1 MKLKEY
7 QEKAKRTMADL
18 GSDKLNLSHMVM
30 GMCTEL
36 VELSQSMSVLG
47 TDIVN
52 TGEEL
57 ADIQWYIANYRTLR
71 NQEYQPATGFVSNP
85 KTRIMY
91 DTVAL
96 LQDIIKKY
104 IAYNKP
110 IDFDEEQRLLN
121 ELQCNI
127 DGIYNGL
134 NLSQEEYLQKNI
146 DKLQAR
152 YPEKFTE
159 YDAVNRDLDKE
170 RKILES

>member
-1 MKLKEY
+1 MKLQEY

-36 VELSQSMSVLG
+36 VELSQSLSKLDG
-47 TDIVN
+47 VN

-71 NQEYQPATGFVSNP
+71 NQEYKLATGFVSNP
-85 KTRIMY
+85 KTRKMY

-110 IDFDEEQRLLN
+110 IDFDEEQKLLN

-134 NLSQEEYLQKNI
+134 NLNQEEYLQKNI